1 MGHRLQERPGLDLSV
16 CGKRLEQVLGQQRHF
31 GVEAFGDAPARAEG
45 VRARA
50 VAARRLPGRQRRH
63 FRPRLSASAERRP
76 QAGAIERSAPP
87 PPRLYQWALT
97 AAPSGPMGHR
107 LSRHRRAIGLGA
119 GLSGS
124 AGGGHQ
130 VSRA

>member
-1 MGHRLQERPGLDLSV
+1 MGHRLQERPGLDLPV
-16 CGKRLEQVLGQQRHF
+16 CGQRLEQVLGQQRHF

-87 PPRLYQWALT
+87 PRGSTNGHSPPRPLDQWDTASPAT
-97 AAPSGPMGHR
+97 AAPLVWGRG
-107 LSRHRRAIGLGA
+107 LAEARAVGT
-119 GLSGS
+119 
-124 AGGGHQ
+124 
-130 VSRA
+130 R